1 MWRRSLSALACR
13 RVTALAGGHE
23 APLGAAG
30 LSLGRVTDG
39 WSCHSSLPSAA
50 AAFPAA
56 HRQLHASA
64 AAAII
69 RHFSRPKPKLTLAPA
84 VDPNARKVN
93 ETITA
98 ATLRLVM
105 DDGTHQVLPRAAA
118 LALARSSGKDLL
130 QVDPH
135 GDPPVCRLVHI
146 DKVLSADRAKEKAAK
161 RKEVERRHVDVTKDV
176 RVTLR
181 IASHDLGT
189 KASQAAKWLWD
200 GHRARVCVVF
210 KHARETAEPG
220 SKGAAEA
227 VVAQVIEAINAE
239 LRALQRQGGIAE
251 AAMTLARP
259 EAPPKLEALTRSC
272 RLLPLD
278 SAKVQ
283 KAIAAAAAADAA
295 ISKGK
300 AAGGK
305 AANASATE
313 ATLLVL
319 TGAEAVGMAR
329 TAAAGVGHGGGGAD
343 AAATNTD
350 A

>member
-1 MWRRSLSALACR
+1 MWRRSLGALACR
-13 RVTALAGGHE
+13 RVAALAWGHE

-30 LSLGRVTDG
+30 VSLGRVADG
-39 WSCHSSLPSAA
+39 WHRLPSLPNTAP
-50 AAFPAA
+50 FPSA
-56 HRQLHASA
+56 HRHLHASA

-93 ETITA
+93 EAITA
-98 ATLRLVM
+98 ATLRGVM
-105 DDGTHQVLPRAAA
+105 DDGTHQVLSRSAA
-118 LALARSSGKDLL
+118 LALARSGGKDLL

-181 IASHDLGT
+181 IASHDLHV

-220 SKGAAEA
+220 SKGAAEG
-227 VVAQVIEAINAE
+227 VVAQVIEAINEE
-239 LRALQRQGGIAE
+239 LRALQKQGGIAE
-251 AAMTLARP
+251 GAMTLARP
-259 EAPPKLEALTRSC
+259 EAPPKLEALTMSC

-283 KAIAAAAAADAA
+283 KAAAAAAAAA
-295 ISKGK
+295 GPGK

-305 AANASATE
+305 AAKAAGGQVE
-313 ATLLVL
+313 ATMLVL
-319 TGAEAVGMAR
+319 SGAEAVGMAR

>member
-1 MWRRSLSALACR
+1 MWRRSLRALASRRVAALAC
-13 RVTALAGGHE
+13 GHE
-23 APLGAAG
+23 APMGTAG
-30 LSLGRVTDG
+30 LTLGRVAGG
-39 WSCHSSLPSAA
+39 WSSLPSLSSAA

-98 ATLRLVM
+98 ATLRLVL

-227 VVAQVIEAINAE
+227 VVGQVIEAINEE
-239 LRALQRQGGIAE
+239 LRALQRQGSIAE

-259 EAPPKLEALTRSC
+259 EAPPKLEALTMSC

-283 KAIAAAAAADAA
+283 KAIAAAAATAA
-295 ISKGK
+295 SSQGKATGK
-300 AAGGK
+300 AAR
-305 AANASATE
+305 ASETE
-313 ATLLVL
+313 ATVLVL

-343 AAATNTD
+343 PASTNTD